1 MFGGGSLV
9 PTVHAGK
16 VRGLASTGKVR
27 NPATPELP
35 TINEIYPGYE
45 VLIWHGL
52 FVPAGTPQP
61 IIDRLRAEIAVIL
74 AQPEFKKRLADAGS
88 GEPYII
94 HARGVRR
101 PHQERLREIRQA
113 DPLDRREGGVGLM
126 SARVIGQFIGEAGAC
141 GRLSAGRAGCSLRP
155 RKTYPNRPIR
165 LIVGFPPGGAVDIIA
180 RIYAQGLSARLGQP
194 VVVEN
199 KPGTGGN
206 LASDTVAKAA
216 PDGYTLLHGTENVFI
231 SNPHVYGAR
240 MPFDP
245 FKDLVPVTS
254 LVSNQIVL
262 TVNPSSPAN
271 TLREFVELA
280 RASKPPLFYAS
291 IGNGSNHHLAMEML
305 KQHVGIDLIHVPY
318 RGGGPAA
325 IALLQ
330 RRSVGDVRRRLGGA
344 DDQIRQAARARF
356 DRHRAQSGDA
366 GAADHRR
373 VYPGYEALSWH
384 GLFVPAGT
392 PQPIIDR
399 LRNEL
404 KEVVAQPEFK
414 ERLANTGSGEPYMVS
429 PEEFTARIK
438 TDYEKYGKLIR
449 SIGVKVE

>member
-1 MFGGGSLV
+1 MPS
-9 PTVHAGK
+9 P
-16 VRGLASTGKVR
+16 
-27 NPATPELP
+27 
-35 TINEIYPGYE
+35 
-45 VLIWHGL
+45 W
-52 FVPAGTPQP
+52 
-61 IIDRLRAEIAVIL
+61 
-74 AQPEFKKRLADAGS
+74 
-88 GEPYII
+88 
-94 HARGVRR
+94 
-101 PHQERLREIRQA
+101 
-113 DPLDRREGGVGLM
+113 
-126 SARVIGQFIGEAGAC
+126 RVIWTIVLLLAAVVAAPAQ
-141 GRLSAGRAGCSLRP
+141 
-155 RKTYPNRPIR
+155 TYPNRPIR

-231 SNPHVYGAR
+231 SNPHVYGGR

-262 TVNPSSPAN
+262 TVNPALPAN

-280 RASKPPLFYAS
+280 RGSKPPLFYAS

-305 KQHVGIDLIHVPY
+305 KQHVGLDLTHVPY

-325 IALLQ
+325 LAVLSGEVSVMFGGGSVVPTIKSGKLRGLASTGSVRNPATPELPTIAE
-330 RRSVGDVRRRLGGA
+330 
-344 DDQIRQAARARF
+344 
-356 DRHRAQSGDA
+356 
-366 GAADHRR
+366 
-373 VYPGYEALSWH
+373 VYPGFEALSWH
-384 GLFVPAGT
+384 GVFVPAGT
-392 PQPIIDR
+392 PQPIMDR

-404 KEVVAQPEFK
+404 KEVAAQPEFK
-414 ERLANTGSGEPYMVS
+414 ERLANTGSGEPYLVT
-429 PEEFTARIK
+429 PEELTARIK
-438 TDYEKYGKLIR
+438 SDYDKYGKLIR